1 MCVCLCVCG
10 VRGSFKQSDGHTFS
24 NEGGET
30 ETKKTCSST
39 LDVRDDIRNP
49 FRQSPTPLF
58 HIIFSKIVDWRKK
71 EKRRERE
78 ILWGFPLV
86 FTPVETR
93 NGGGDERRNL
103 STFWCG
109 EYFRCWE
116 SAKVKKEKKK
126 EKENLI
132 LADELWVFFVCPFA
146 RFLIFGMG

>member
-1 MCVCLCVCG
+1 MT
-10 VRGSFKQSDGHTFS
+10 SAINSD
-24 NEGGET
+24 
-30 ETKKTCSST
+30 
-39 LDVRDDIRNP
+39 NP
-49 FRQSPTPLF
+49 PLF

-116 SAKVKKEKKK
+116 SAKVKKEKKIERK
-126 EKENLI
+126 SNL
-132 LADELWVFFVCPFA
+132 
-146 RFLIFGMG
+146 GG